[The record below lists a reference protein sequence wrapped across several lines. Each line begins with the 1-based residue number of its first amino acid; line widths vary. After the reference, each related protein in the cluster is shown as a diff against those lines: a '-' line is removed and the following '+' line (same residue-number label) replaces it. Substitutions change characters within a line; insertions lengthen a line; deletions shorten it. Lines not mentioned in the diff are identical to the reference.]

1 MKVRRLKA
9 IFSLIVGI
17 SILALWGML
26 FSTNQIPELAT
37 EPFRISLHIFSELL
51 LAVLLIAT
59 AVSIWKRSKSA
70 DRLFVFTM
78 GVLLYSVINAAGYF
92 GQSGSIGLIVI
103 FGVLA
108 ICAVILVLVNDKDY

>member
-1 MKVRRLKA
+1 MKTRRLKA
-9 IFSLIVGI
+9 IFSLVVGI
-17 SILALWGML
+17 SILALWVML
-26 FSTNQIPELAT
+26 FVTDQIPELAT

-59 AVSIWKRSKSA
+59 AVAILKRSKNA

-78 GVLLYSVINAAGYF
+78 GLLLYSVINAAGYF
-92 GQSGSIGLIVI
+92 GQSGNIGLIVI

-108 ICAVILVLVNDKDY
+108 ICAVSLALIKQSDN